1 MKIQLPLRRILS
13 ATVLVCLPLHSRAAN
28 DQPATPEPDSSTIV
42 LDTTSVTTIKE
53 RLKTYELA
61 AKSFWYATQETRTVS
76 YLDVICLAYAKAEF
90 DLADALIKKKLYRD
104 KMTARGYD
112 FFCNYAA
119 IQTKVPVRFRNKIGS
134 APGIGLSGPK
144 EWVQY
149 NFKSKSIV
157 VERELYYSSLLQAA
171 GLSLCG
177 SPSPEALE
185 RIKKIGE
192 NKKDF
197 EFRRQVNFEVQLQ
210 DLNRLYALYTK
221 RPIMNPLEALEALRM
236 LGEKPK
242 LESVEAIFK
251 RNGFK
256 VEPALV
262 QKILTD
268 TKERQA
274 VAMYDGDNSLNDFF
288 LFGADASSASNGP
301 ANNGPESFLGAH
313 RLLTGLNYA
322 GEIIN
327 VGLRRLSGK
336 EYEALLE
343 RILIEAPGHI

>member
-1 MKIQLPLRRILS
+1 MNFHRLQRG
-13 ATVLVCLPLHSRAAN
+13 LVISTSLFCVSIAVGGEEA
-28 DQPATPEPDSSTIV
+28 PATTQEASSPLIV
-42 LDTTSVTTIKE
+42 LDSMKVSAVKE
-53 RLKTYELA
+53 RLQVYELA
-61 AKSFWYATQETRTVS
+61 AKSFWFSTQETRTVR
-76 YLDVICLAYAKAEF
+76 YLDVVCLAYAKAEF
-90 DLADALIKKKLYRD
+90 DLANALLKKKQYRD
-104 KMTARGYD
+104 RMMTKGHD

-119 IQTKVPVRFRNKIGS
+119 IQTKVPVQFRNKIGS
-134 APGIGLSGPK
+134 APGIGRSGPK

-149 NFKSKSIV
+149 NFKSKAIV
-157 VERELYYSSLLQAA
+157 VERELYYSSLLQAS

-192 NKKDF
+192 KKKDF

-221 RPIMNPLEALEALRM
+221 RPIMNPVEALEALRM

-242 LESVEAIFK
+242 LEVVEAIFK

-256 VEPALV
+256 VDPALV
-262 QKILTD
+262 QKIIAN

-274 VAMYDGDNSLNDFF
+274 VAMYDDNSGLNDFF
-288 LFGADASSASNGP
+288 LLEGDALSTSGGP
-301 ANNGPESFLGAH
+301 TNNGPESFLGAH
-313 RLLTGLNYA
+313 RLLTGLSY
-322 GEIIN
+322 GTEIIN
-327 VGLRRLSGK
+327 PGLRRLSGK
-336 EYEALLE
+336 EYEAFLE